1 MTIPVDFSFE
11 NQPIGIQV
19 ETHYVEDESFPADER
34 FVFAYTITIYN
45 NSDVPAK
52 LLTRHWV
59 ITDGN
64 GKVQEVHGE
73 GVVGEQ
79 PHIGPGD
86 YFRYTS
92 GAVLDTPIGTMEGSY
107 QMVNDKGDHF
117 DAPIPMFTL
126 SQPHS
131 LH

>member
-1 MTIPVDFSFE
+1 MNTPTDTSTE
-11 NQPIGIQV
+11 TTPIAIEV
-19 ETHYVEDESFPADER
+19 ETHYVEEESYPADER
-34 FVFAYTITIYN
+34 FVFAYTITIRN
-45 NSDVPAK
+45 NGDTPAK

-59 ITDGN
+59 ITDGH
-64 GKVQEVHGE
+64 GKVEEVHGE

-107 QMVNDKGDHF
+107 QMLSDSGEHYDT
-117 DAPIPMFTL
+117 PIPLFTL

>member
-1 MTIPVDFSFE
+1 MNTPANTE
-11 NQPIGIQV
+11 TTPIAIEV
-19 ETHYVEDESFPADER
+19 ETHYVEEESYPADER
-34 FVFAYTITIYN
+34 YVFAYTITIRN
-45 NSDVPAK
+45 NGDTPAK

-59 ITDGN
+59 ITDGH
-64 GKVQEVHGE
+64 GKVEEVHGE

-107 QMVNDKGDHF
+107 QMISDNGEHY
-117 DAPIPMFTL
+117 DALIPLFTL

>member
-1 MTIPVDFSFE
+1 MSTMSTTTAPVTVE
-11 NQPIGIQV
+11 V
-19 ETHYVEDESFPADER
+19 ETHYLEEESYPAEER
-34 FVFAYTITIYN
+34 YVFAYTITIRN
-45 NSDVPAK
+45 NSDTPTK

-64 GKVQEVHGE
+64 GQVQEVHGE

-86 YFRYTS
+86 TFRYTS
-92 GAVLDTPIGTMEGSY
+92 GTVLDTPIGTMEGSY
-107 QMVNDKGDHF
+107 QMLNDNGAYF
-117 DAPIPMFTL
+117 DATIPLFTL